1 MTIDKASCESMDGG
15 FGRSVMCRKGKSIT
29 RINIYSSKNK
39 TLSFPWRKWSIVV
52 DLPPGCW
59 LATLRNGDISGAQ
72 CWSLLLA
79 DLAFSSSCIQV
90 SHGEWKFMLLSPS
103 ITSISATVA
112 TLFMCPLTND
122 RDGWGKEAD
131 YPQNGSSYPLDF

>member
-1 MTIDKASCESMDGG
+1 
-15 FGRSVMCRKGKSIT
+15 
-29 RINIYSSKNK
+29 
-39 TLSFPWRKWSIVV
+39 
-52 DLPPGCW
+52 
-59 LATLRNGDISGAQ
+59 LRNGDISGAQ